1 MESIVLPQ
9 EILNKWPIMYY
20 RALVKNK
27 RSLWKDFLPKQRSFL
42 RKMALCEQDL
52 LILNKDL
59 LKSYILIINS
69 IWAKVWRYVIAINII
84 AVQIAAVHQ
93 SEHFA
98 AVAGVA
104 YLNHLSI

>member
-1 MESIVLPQ
+1 
-9 EILNKWPIMYY
+9 
-20 RALVKNK
+20 
-27 RSLWKDFLPKQRSFL
+27 
-42 RKMALCEQDL
+42 MALCEQDL
-52 LILNKDL
+52 LILNKNL

-84 AVQIAAVHQ
+84 AVQIAAVYQ

-104 YLNHLSI
+104 YLNRLSI

>member
-1 MESIVLPQ
+1 
-9 EILNKWPIMYY
+9 
-20 RALVKNK
+20 
-27 RSLWKDFLPKQRSFL
+27 
-42 RKMALCEQDL
+42 MASSDGDL

-59 LKSYILIINS
+59 LKSYILINS

-84 AVQIAAVHQ
+84 AVQIAAVYQ